1 MPLQHAVQSFFAGR
15 RIEPRNLLV
24 AASGGPDSTALL
36 LALAEWPERPFPLAA
51 AHVNHHLRGAESEED
66 EAFVRRTCER
76 LQIPLTLLDGTLDPA
91 IVRGAGVEAAA
102 REARYA
108 ALRSCRKTG
117 GFDFVATAHQL
128 NDQAETLL
136 IRLLT
141 GTGPTRLAGI
151 PPVTRDGIV
160 RPLLAVPRE
169 EIERFL
175 RDRGIELRRDR
186 MNRDPRFLRTRIREE
201 ILPLLS
207 QFNPRIVSSLA
218 ETAAQGREQQDAVR
232 WMLGALSDLWVRRTA
247 TSSRFEIADLPES
260 SWIRRAILLREIQRL
275 DPSAREV
282 GSADLERLARDLPTL
297 RRTSVTRDLEILR
310 DGSAILLR
318 SRPGETLPWETTIEP
333 GERVTLPGG
342 SVFRLDRLGIS
353 PPDAPGSAR
362 FATRTAAGATQRFQL
377 PPDAKDRTFLVR
389 NRRRGDRFRPLGSPH
404 QKKLGELLI
413 DRKIPRDRRDGIPLL
428 IWRDSIVWVAGVE
441 IAEEFKV
448 TEPWRETF
456 EASIDDDDA

>member
-1 MPLQHAVQSFFAGR
+1 MPLQDAVQSFFAAR
-15 RIEPRNLLV
+15 RINPRHLLV

-36 LALAEWPERPFPLAA
+36 ITLGEWPDRPFPISA
-51 AHVNHHLRGAESEED
+51 AHVNHRLRGDESDAD
-66 EAFVRRTCER
+66 EAFVRRACER
-76 LQIPLTLLDGTLDPA
+76 LHVPLSVLDGTLDPA
-91 IVRGAGVEAAA
+91 LVREAGVEAAA

-108 ALRSCRKTG
+108 ALRACRMTG
-117 GFDFVATAHQL
+117 GFDYVATAHQQ

-151 PPVTRDGIV
+151 PPVTRDGVI
-160 RPLLAVPRE
+160 RPLLDVPRE

-201 ILPLLS
+201 VLPLLE
-207 QFNPRIVSSLA
+207 QFNPRIVASLA
-218 ETAAQGREQQDAVR
+218 ETAKQGREQQDAVR
-232 WMLGALSDLWVRRTA
+232 WMLGALTDLWVRRTE
-247 TSSRFEIADLPES
+247 TSSRFEIADLPQNG
-260 SWIRRAILLREIQRL
+260 WIRRAILLREIQRL
-275 DPSAREV
+275 DPSARDV
-282 GSADLERLARDLPTL
+282 SSADLERLARDLATL
-297 RRTSVTRDLEILR
+297 RRTSVTRDLELVR

-318 SRPGETLPWETTIEP
+318 SRPDEAQPWETTIEP

-342 SVFRLDRLGIS
+342 RIFRLERLGVS
-353 PPDAPGSAR
+353 PPDGEATERYAR
-362 FATRTAAGATQRFQL
+362 RTAGGATQRFQI
-377 PPDAKDRTFLVR
+377 PADSKDRTFVVR

-404 QKKLGELLI
+404 EKKLGELMI
-413 DRKIPRDRRDGIPLL
+413 DRKIPRDQRDGIPLL
-428 IWRDSIVWVAGVE
+428 TWRGSIVWVAGVE

-456 EASIDDDDA
+456 EASIDGNDA